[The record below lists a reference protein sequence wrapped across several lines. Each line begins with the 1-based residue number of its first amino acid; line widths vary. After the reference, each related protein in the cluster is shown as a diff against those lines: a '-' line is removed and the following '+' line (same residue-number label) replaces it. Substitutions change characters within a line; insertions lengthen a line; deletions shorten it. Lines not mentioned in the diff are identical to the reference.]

1 MKLKKIAI
9 WVIVIGIGYFILSH
23 HFILVGSTVKL
34 LKKSNLTLNYTFFN
48 AKGKANKTILAIKE
62 LRDDG
67 IGELLVDV
75 GRMTDDELE
84 RLLEIY
90 DD

>member
-9 WVIVIGIGYFILSH
+9 WAIVIGIGYFILSH
-23 HFILVGSTVKL
+23 HFILVNSTVKM
-34 LKKSNLTLNYTFFN
+34 LKKSSLTLNYTFFN

-67 IGELLVDV
+67 IGELLVEM
-75 GRMTDDELE
+75 GKMTDDELE

-90 DD
+90 RE

>member
-9 WVIVIGIGYFILSH
+9 WAIVIGIGYFILSN
-23 HFILVGSTVKL
+23 HFILVNSTVKL
-34 LKKSNLTLNYTFFN
+34 LKKSSLTLNYTFFN

-67 IGELLVDV
+67 IGELLVEE
-75 GRMTDDELE
+75 GRMTEDELE

-90 DD
+90 DE

>member
-9 WVIVIGIGYFILSH
+9 WAIVIGIGYFILST
-23 HFILVGSTVKL
+23 HFILVNSTVKV
-34 LKKSNLTLNYTFFN
+34 LKKSSLTLNYTFFN

-90 DD
+90 DE

>member
-9 WVIVIGIGYFILSH
+9 WAIVIGIGYFILSN
-23 HFILVGSTVKL
+23 HFILVNSTVKL
-34 LKKSNLTLNYTFFN
+34 LKKSSLTLNYTFFN

-67 IGELLVDV
+67 IGELLVEE

-90 DD
+90 DE

>member
-9 WVIVIGIGYFILSH
+9 WAIVLGIAYFILSH
-23 HFILVGSTVKL
+23 HFILVNSTVKL
-34 LKKSNLTLNYTFFN
+34 LKKSSLTLNYTFFN

-67 IGELLVDV
+67 IGELLVEM
-75 GRMTDDELE
+75 GKMTDDELE
-84 RLLEIY
+84 RLMEIY
-90 DD
+90 DE

>member
-9 WVIVIGIGYFILSH
+9 WAIVIGIGYFILSN
-23 HFILVGSTVKL
+23 HFIMVNSTVKL
-34 LKKSNLTLNYTFFN
+34 LKKSSLTLNYTFFN

-67 IGELLVDV
+67 IGELLVEE

-90 DD
+90 DE

>member
-9 WVIVIGIGYFILSH
+9 WAIVIGIGYFILST
-23 HFILVGSTVKL
+23 HFILVNSTVKL
-34 LKKSNLTLNYTFFN
+34 LKKSSLTLNYTFFN
-48 AKGKANKTILAIKE
+48 AKGKTNKTILAIKN

-67 IGELLVDV
+67 IGELLVEA

-84 RLLEIY
+84 RLLDIY

>member
-1 MKLKKIAI
+1 MKLKKMAI
-9 WVIVIGIGYFILSH
+9 WIIVIGIGYFILSH
-23 HFILVGSTVKL
+23 HFILVNSTVKL

-48 AKGKANKTILAIKE
+48 AKGKTNKTILAIKV

-75 GRMTDDELE
+75 GRMTDDEFD
-84 RLLEIY
+84 RLMEIY
-90 DD
+90 YE